1 MKRILLIVAFFVLA
15 IISAN
20 AQRKVYCQIVQGRT
34 YRLLSTKCT
43 VRIDFGQETANL
55 FSDDRLIDENG
66 ELIEFNSM
74 IDALNYM
81 SKLGWEFVQAYVT
94 RDSSDSSSITC
105 WLLSKTVDEDN
116 DIIDFKTTDM
126 MDQEQQKSE

>member
-43 VRIDFGQETANL
+43 VRIDFGQETANH
-55 FSDDRLIDENG
+55 FSDNRLVDENG
-66 ELIEFNSM
+66 KPIVFNSM

-81 SKLGWEFVQAYVT
+81 SKLGWDFVQAYVT
-94 RDSSDSSSITC
+94 TMDSSDSRTY

-116 DIIDFKTTDM
+116 DIIDFKTKDI
-126 MDQEQQKSE
+126 MDKEQQKSE

>member
-1 MKRILLIVAFFVLA
+1 
-15 IISAN
+15 
-20 AQRKVYCQIVQGRT
+20 
-34 YRLLSTKCT
+34 
-43 VRIDFGQETANL
+43 
-55 FSDDRLIDENG
+55 
-66 ELIEFNSM
+66 M

-116 DIIDFKTTDM
+116 DIIDFKTKDM

>member
-1 MKRILLIVAFFVLA
+1 M
-15 IISAN
+15 
-20 AQRKVYCQIVQGRT
+20 
-34 YRLLSTKCT
+34 
-43 VRIDFGQETANL
+43 RIDFGQETANL

-116 DIIDFKTTDM
+116 DIIDFKTKDM

>member
-1 MKRILLIVAFFVLA
+1 M
-15 IISAN
+15 
-20 AQRKVYCQIVQGRT
+20 
-34 YRLLSTKCT
+34 LSTKCT

-116 DIIDFKTTDM
+116 DIIDFKTKDM